1 MENYIREIID
11 VCKLPF
17 NEINKDIKV
26 VQIGTG
32 TIYICNFKKII
43 DYSVEKIV
51 LKCHRGVLEI
61 LGNGLSIAMINKREI
76 VINGYIKSF
85 GSEVDSEKNKK

>member
-26 VQIGTG
+26 VQIGTS
-32 TIYICNFKKII
+32 TIYICNFNKIKKQ
-43 DYSVEKIV
+43 YK
-51 LKCHRGVLEI
+51 
-61 LGNGLSIAMINKREI
+61 
-76 VINGYIKSF
+76 
-85 GSEVDSEKNKK
+85 KNRLVFQ